1 MPYKMHSPKHKTHS
15 RQNMKKTK
23 LYMDTVVDIQV
34 VTGKWQSNEEAEVR
48 INRAFE
54 AFRTVEQ
61 ACSRFS
67 PDSELMKACRWIE
80 TSIPASPFLFEP
92 LKFALEM
99 ARWTEGVFD
108 PTVGKIMEDHG
119 FNRHYL
125 TGQSIDSP
133 SADSVTYRDIVLNE
147 HDHTLYLRKPLVID
161 LGAVAKGFAIDLAAN
176 ELKEFEGFVVNAGG
190 DLFAG
195 GVNER
200 GKPWEIGIQHPDRK
214 GQIIHSIEISDEAV
228 CTSGSY
234 ERKSA
239 KMIGMHHL
247 IDPKTEQ
254 SPNDWVSCSVIAPFA
269 MMADAFSTASF
280 LLGAESGRVL
290 VEQAGLKGIWIT
302 PDLQIVT
309 DGGI

>member
-1 MPYKMHSPKHKTHS
+1 MDKKL
-15 RQNMKKTK
+15 MKKTK

-34 VTGKWQSNEEAEVR
+34 VTGKWNSKEEAKAK

-54 AFRTVEQ
+54 AFQKVEQ

-67 PDSELMKACRWIE
+67 PDSELMEACRLID
-80 TSIPASPFLFEP
+80 TPVPISPFLFEP

-99 ARWTEGVFD
+99 AKWTDGVFD
-108 PTVGKIMEDHG
+108 PTVGKVMEEHG

-125 TGQSIDSP
+125 TGQSIESP
-133 SADSVTYRDIVLNE
+133 SADSVTYRDIILNE
-147 HDHTLYLRKPLVID
+147 QDHTLYLRKPIVID

-195 GVNER
+195 GVDER
-200 GKPWEIGIQHPDRK
+200 GNPWEIGIQHPERRE
-214 GQIIHSIEISDEAV
+214 QIIHTIEISNEAI

-239 KMIGMHHL
+239 TMPGLHHL
-247 IDPKTEQ
+247 IHPKTRK
-254 SPNDWVSCSVIAPFA
+254 SPNDWISCSAIAPFA

-280 LLGAESGRVL
+280 LLGVESGKML
-290 VEQAGLKGIWIT
+290 IEQADLKGILIT
-302 PDLQIVT
+302 SGLQIVRV
-309 DGGI
+309 GGI